1 MFHAPDCDIQVYG
14 GVWGC
19 QVCWCSIRERYNMGG
34 RKAGTGLSKAVSGHF
49 LWVICLE
56 RSNTE
61 PGREQTIRQCGK
73 PSVQY
78 WSSVLVLLSLA
89 PQKYQEITLFNLRLL
104 PALNICRQRGP
115 AYKFHWAKCSTSVL
129 NLSCTAC
136 TWMDKKRAV
145 LPTELP
151 VLPFQ
156 LTADLQ
162 QQEQGWKRTQ

>member
-1 MFHAPDCDIQVYG
+1 MPLTVIYRCMGMFGDAKPAGVALGKGITWGEEKLAQVYPKH
-14 GVWGC
+14 C
-19 QVCWCSIRERYNMGG
+19 L
-34 RKAGTGLSKAVSGHF
+34 GTFLEWSVTQSQGENKPVVS
-49 LWVICLE
+49 V
-56 RSNTE
+56 
-61 PGREQTIRQCGK
+61 GK
-73 PSVQY
+73 PRVQC

-89 PQKYQEITLFNLRLL
+89 PQKYQEITLFNLCLL

-162 QQEQGWKRTQ
+162 QQEQGWKRTR